1 MANAM
6 LLPLYPLKET
16 DVLSSGKADS
26 SSLETQTFSTLE
38 VHITVFAIPSSE
50 VYV

>member
-16 DVLSSGKADS
+16 DVLLSGKADS
-26 SSLETQTFSTLE
+26 SSLETQTFSTLK
-38 VHITVFAIPSSE
+38 IPCTVFAIPSSE
-50 VYV
+50 LYV